1 MNQQAQKNANF
12 RVRLPLL
19 LEFLTSVHNNTPNN
33 IIVNQNQKLSRS
45 FLFQHLFFTVD
56 NRRPPN

>member
-33 IIVNQNQKLSRS
+33 IIVNQNHKLSRS
-45 FLFQHLFFTVD
+45 FLFQHLFFSID
-56 NRRPPN
+56 NTCRPN